1 MQICAETIIRLFFEI
16 IRFCMYNLILV
27 ILLFLLTRLG
37 KLSNIILGFFVVL
50 TQMGDILSA
59 IPYIGWFFAIIA
71 GSAAF
76 AAAGVSYGLMVLNA
90 PVKPILKYL
99 SIIPIALIG
108 AIIETILPIPGASVV
123 ISILLISPVASTII
137 CSLFSAAT
145 IYILIIGN
153 EFICT
158 TINTTLKALEGV
170 RNYGFFAG
178 IKSAFAT
185 LVLLKNPKTK
195 P

>member
-1 MQICAETIIRLFFEI
+1 MYICAETIIRLFFEI
-16 IRFCMYNLILV
+16 IRFCMYNFILV

-37 KLSNIILGFFVVL
+37 KLGNILIGCFVIL
-50 TQMGDILSA
+50 TQLGDALSA
-59 IPYIGWFFAIIA
+59 IPYIGWLFAIIA

-76 AAAGVSYGLMVLNA
+76 AAAGVGYGLMVINA
-90 PVKPILKYL
+90 PVKPIFKFL

-108 AIIETILPIPGASVV
+108 AIIETILPIPGASLV
-123 ISILLISPVASTII
+123 IAFLLTLPTISTII
-137 CSLFSAAT
+137 CGLFGIAT
-145 IYILIIGN
+145 LYILAIGN

-185 LVLLKNPKTK
+185 LALLKNPKTK
-195 P
+195 F